1 MKRAVIV
8 ICDSLRADLITPR
21 DAPFLSEFGQRSARF
36 GDHSSVFPSTTR
48 TSAASIATGSL
59 PARHGLLGNTM
70 AIDEG
75 DGLVCLSV
83 GKPDFRDRLHRATGR
98 TLHRPTLAERVSRAG
113 GTAIAISNVSPG
125 AAYFLDPDGFG
136 WVYNPSGS
144 FGPGRR
150 PLPPE
155 EGLAI
160 SKGAEG
166 DRAATGRFC
175 EEVLRGRAPAVALL
189 WLSEPDYTGHH
200 TPLGSPA
207 HCRAISSADE
217 NVRRVAE
224 TVASLDRTGEDI
236 LFFVGSDHGMETVD
250 ETIDLDGMLL
260 EAGLKVSAT
269 SSEVV
274 VAPNGTSAL
283 LYFAD
288 PAGPLVA
295 QVARF
300 LETQEWVGRTFVG
313 PGLATAGLPTGSPMQ
328 IAVTLKPDERTNP
341 YGVPGYSHVVRDAL
355 EPKDATGFGQHGGLG
370 KNEQSPFL
378 LVTGGGFAPGTRHS
392 RSSLIDIAPT
402 VLRHLGLP
410 STGMDGGALPRHLS
424 PLPFPPPQADA
435 VRGEGWV
442 GCASSLRFTVETI
455 SGVS

>member
-21 DAPFLSEFGQRSARF
+21 DAPFLSELGRRSAHFANHR
-36 GDHSSVFPSTTR
+36 SVFPSTTR
-48 TSAASIATGSL
+48 TSAASIATGCL

-98 TLHRPTLAERVSRAG
+98 TLHMPTLAERVSRQG

-136 WVYNPSGS
+136 WVYNPAGS
-144 FGPGRR
+144 FAPGRR
-150 PLPPE
+150 PLPAE

-166 DRAATGRFC
+166 DGAATERFC
-175 EEVLRGRAPAVALL
+175 EEVLRGRAPAIALL

-207 HCRAISSADE
+207 HRRAIASADE
-217 NVRRVAE
+217 NVRRVAD
-224 TVASLDRTGEDI
+224 TVAVLDPTGENI
-236 LFFVGSDHGMETVD
+236 LFVVGSDHGMETVAA
-250 ETIDLDGMLL
+250 TIDLDRLL
-260 EAGLKVSAT
+260 IEAGLKGAST

-274 VAPNGTSAL
+274 VAPNGTAAL

-288 PAGPLVA
+288 PAGALVGE
-295 QVARF
+295 VARL
-300 LETQEWVGRTFVG
+300 LETQDWVGRTFVG
-313 PGLATAGLPTGSPMQ
+313 PNLAAAGLPTGSPMQ
-328 IAVTLKPDERTNP
+328 IAVTLKPDERANP
-341 YGVPGYSHVVRDAL
+341 HSVPGHSHVVRDAL

-378 LVTGGGFAPGTRHS
+378 FVAGGSFAPGPRHA

-410 STGMDGGALPRHLS
+410 ATDMDGQVLPRLFPS
-424 PLPFPPPQADA
+424 PPIK
-435 VRGEGWV
+435 
-442 GCASSLRFTVETI
+442 I
-455 SGVS
+455 S

>member
-1 MKRAVIV
+1 MKRAIIL
-8 ICDSLRADLITPR
+8 ICDSLRTDLITPH
-21 DAPFLSEFGQRSARF
+21 DAPFLSELGRRSARF
-36 GDHSSVFPSTTR
+36 ANHTSVFPSTTR
-48 TSAASIATGSL
+48 TSAASIATGCL

-98 TLHRPTLAERVSRAG
+98 PLHRPTLAERVSRQG

-136 WVYNPSGS
+136 WVYNPAGS
-144 FGPGRR
+144 FAPGRC
-150 PLPPE
+150 PLPAE

-160 SKGAEG
+160 SKGDAG
-166 DRAATGRFC
+166 DTVATERFC
-175 EEVLRGRAPAVALL
+175 EEVLRERAPTVALL

-207 HCRAISSADE
+207 HRRAIASADE

-224 TVASLDRTGEDI
+224 TVSSLDPTGENI
-236 LFFVGSDHGMETVD
+236 LFVVGSDHGMETVA
-250 ETIDLDGMLL
+250 ETIDLDALL
-260 EAGLKVSAT
+260 IEAGLKGAAT

-288 PAGPLVA
+288 PAGPLVGE
-295 QVARF
+295 VARF
-300 LETQEWVGRTFVG
+300 LETQDWVGRTFVG
-313 PGLATAGLPTGSPMQ
+313 PGLAATGLPTGSPMQ
-328 IAVTLKPDERTNP
+328 IAVTLKSDDRANP
-341 YGVPGYSHVVRDAL
+341 HGVPGRSPVVRDAL

-370 KNEQSPFL
+370 RNEQSPFL
-378 LVTGGGFAPGTRHS
+378 FISGAGFAPGPRHG

-402 VLRHLGLP
+402 ALRHLGLP
-410 STGMDGGALPRHLS
+410 ATEMDGQALPPH
-424 PLPFPPPQADA
+424 PVQIA
-435 VRGEGWV
+435 
-442 GCASSLRFTVETI
+442 
-455 SGVS
+455 

>member
-21 DAPFLSEFGQRSARF
+21 DAPFLSEFGGRAARF
-36 GDHSSVFPSTTR
+36 ANHRSVFPSTTR
-48 TSAASIATGSL
+48 TSAASIATGCL
-59 PARHGLLGNTM
+59 PAQHGLLGNTM

-113 GTAIAISNVSPG
+113 GAAIAISNVSPG

-136 WVYNPSGS
+136 WVYNPAGS

-150 PLPPE
+150 ALPA
-155 EGLAI
+155 EGLAV
-160 SKGAEG
+160 SKGDAG
-166 DRAATGRFC
+166 DTVATERFC
-175 EEVLRGRAPAVALL
+175 EEVLQERAPAVALL

-207 HCRAISSADE
+207 HRRAIASADT

-224 TVASLDRTGEDI
+224 TVAAIDPTREEI
-236 LFFVGSDHGMETVD
+236 LFVVGSDHGMETVA
-250 ETIDLDGMLL
+250 ETIDLDGLL
-260 EAGLKVSAT
+260 IETGLKSTPA
-269 SSEVV
+269 SSDVV

-288 PAGPLVA
+288 PAGALVA
-295 QVARF
+295 QVSRF
-300 LETQEWVGRTFVG
+300 LASQEWIGRAFVG
-313 PGLATAGLPTGSPMQ
+313 PDLAAAGLPTGSPMQ
-328 IAVTLKPDERTNP
+328 IAVTLRPNDRTNSH
-341 YGVPGYSHVVRDAL
+341 GVAGHSHVVRDAL

-378 LVTGGGFAPGTRHS
+378 FISGGGFTAGTRQG
-392 RSSLIDIAPT
+392 RSALIDIAPT
-402 VLRHLGLP
+402 VLRHLGLAAA
-410 STGMDGGALPRHLS
+410 GMDGKALPL
-424 PLPFPPPQADA
+424 
-435 VRGEGWV
+435 
-442 GCASSLRFTVETI
+442 
-455 SGVS
+455 

>member
-8 ICDSLRADLITPR
+8 ICDSLRVDLITPP

-36 GDHSSVFPSTTR
+36 ANHSSVFPSTTR
-48 TSAASIATGSL
+48 TSAASIATGCL

-98 TLHRPTLAERVSRAG
+98 TLHVPTLAERVSRAG

-136 WVYNPSGS
+136 WVYNPAGS

-150 PLPPE
+150 PLPVE

-160 SKGAEG
+160 SKGDEG
-166 DRAATGRFC
+166 DTVATERFC
-175 EEVLRGRAPAVALL
+175 GEVLRERAPAIALL

-200 TPLGSPA
+200 TPLGCPA
-207 HCRAISSADE
+207 HCRAIASADE
-217 NVRRVAE
+217 NVRRVAD
-224 TVASLDRTGEDI
+224 TVAALDPKGEDI
-236 LFFVGSDHGMETVD
+236 LFVIGSDHGMETID
-250 ETIDLDGMLL
+250 ETIDLDRLL
-260 EAGLKVSAT
+260 IEAGLKKTRT

-274 VAPNGTSAL
+274 VAPNGSSAL

-288 PAGPLVA
+288 PTGTLVGD
-295 QVARF
+295 VARF
-300 LETQEWVGRTFVG
+300 LETQEWVERTFVG
-313 PGLATAGLPTGSPMQ
+313 PDLATAGLPTSSPLQ
-328 IAVTLKPDERTNP
+328 IAMTLKSDERSNP
-341 YGVPGYSHVVRDAL
+341 HGVPGHSHVVRDAL
-355 EPKDATGFGQHGGLG
+355 EPKEATGFGQHGGLG
-370 KNEQSPFL
+370 RNEQNPFL
-378 LVTGGGFAPGTRHS
+378 FVAGGGFIPGTHHG

-402 VLRHLGLP
+402 VLRHLGLSP
-410 STGMDGGALPRHLS
+410 TGMDGQALPRHL
-424 PLPFPPPQADA
+424 
-435 VRGEGWV
+435 VRTG
-442 GCASSLRFTVETI
+442 
-455 SGVS
+455 

>member
-36 GDHSSVFPSTTR
+36 ADHRSVFPSTTR
-48 TSAASIATGSL
+48 TSAASIATGCL

-98 TLHRPTLAERVSRAG
+98 TLHMPTLAERVSRQG

-136 WVYNPSGS
+136 WVYNPAGS

-150 PLPPE
+150 PLPAD
-155 EGLAI
+155 EGLAV
-160 SKGAEG
+160 SKGDAG
-166 DRAATGRFC
+166 DTVATRRFC
-175 EEVLRGRAPAVALL
+175 DEVLCERAPALALL

-207 HCRAISSADE
+207 HRQAIASADE
-217 NVRRVAE
+217 NLRRVAGA
-224 TVASLDRTGEDI
+224 VASLDPTGEDI
-236 LFFVGSDHGMETVD
+236 LFVVGSDHGMETVA
-250 ETIDLDGMLL
+250 ETIDLDGLL
-260 EAGLKVSAT
+260 MDAGLKSAAT
-269 SSEVV
+269 SSDVV
-274 VAPNGTSAL
+274 VAPNGTAAL
-283 LYFAD
+283 LYFAE
-288 PAGPLVA
+288 PAGVLVA
-295 QVARF
+295 EVARF
-300 LETQEWVGRTFVG
+300 LETQNWVGRTFVG
-313 PGLATAGLPTGSPMQ
+313 PELAAAGLPTGSPMQ
-328 IAVTLKPDERTNP
+328 IAVTLKPDDRTNP
-341 YGVPGYSHVVRDAL
+341 HGVPGHSHVVRDAL

-370 KNEQSPFL
+370 KNEQNPFL
-378 LVTGGGFAPGTRHS
+378 FVAGGSFAPGTRRG

-402 VLRHLGLP
+402 VLRHLGM
-410 STGMDGGALPRHLS
+410 SQTGMDGQALP
-424 PLPFPPPQADA
+424 
-435 VRGEGWV
+435 V
-442 GCASSLRFTVETI
+442 T
-455 SGVS
+455 

>member
-1 MKRAVIV
+1 MKRAIIV
-8 ICDSLRADLITPR
+8 ICDSLRTDLITPH
-21 DAPFLSEFGQRSARF
+21 DAPFLSELGRRSARF
-36 GDHSSVFPSTTR
+36 ANHTSVFPSTTR
-48 TSAASIATGSL
+48 TSAASIATGCL

-98 TLHRPTLAERVSRAG
+98 TLHRPTLAERVSRQG

-136 WVYNPSGS
+136 WVYNPAGS

-150 PLPPE
+150 PLPAE

-160 SKGAEG
+160 SKGDAG
-166 DRAATGRFC
+166 DTVATERFC
-175 EEVLRGRAPAVALL
+175 EEVLRERAPTVALL

-207 HCRAISSADE
+207 HRRAIASADE

-224 TVASLDRTGEDI
+224 TVSSLDPTGENI
-236 LFFVGSDHGMETVD
+236 LFVVGSDHGMETVA
-250 ETIDLDGMLL
+250 ETIDLDGLL
-260 EAGLKVSAT
+260 IEAGLKGAAT

-274 VAPNGTSAL
+274 VAPNGTAAL

-288 PAGPLVA
+288 PAGALVG

-313 PGLATAGLPTGSPMQ
+313 QGVAAAGLPTASPMQ
-328 IAVTLKPDERTNP
+328 IAVTLKPDDRTNP
-341 YGVPGYSHVVRDAL
+341 HGVPGHSHVVRDAL

-378 LVTGGGFAPGTRHS
+378 FISGAGFAPGTRHA

-410 STGMDGGALPRHLS
+410 ATEMDGQGLPPH
-424 PLPFPPPQADA
+424 PDQIA
-435 VRGEGWV
+435 
-442 GCASSLRFTVETI
+442 
-455 SGVS
+455 